1 MVAII
6 VYKGIQHA
14 RRNGIMGWNVRSGPF
29 ARDCSLDL
37 CGHAHS
43 DTESMYVIHTDIGT
57 NSQIAVIPSDYGGQL
72 TYLLR
77 YSSNFSSE
85 SMPSAAPH
93 HTALLLR
100 QALTL
105 QMSPTAATGSSIVIE
120 NRNLLSLPA
129 EVPESPPQTSR
140 RRGGRSSGRRESA
153 SETRSTP
160 PELGHSS
167 RGSIA
172 RAANG
177 QLNLPEFAKGLL
189 DRGEA
194 LGINK
199 TFMNAVSEIKVRLA
213 RPFDMAADGFPLTHV
228 EKSTG
233 SCGEP
238 CACATGTWGHI
249 RGVPARR

>member
-1 MVAII
+1 
-6 VYKGIQHA
+6 
-14 RRNGIMGWNVRSGPF
+14 MGWDVRRGPF
-29 ARDCSLDL
+29 TRDRSLDL

-43 DTESMYVIHTDIGT
+43 DTESMYVICTVVGT
-57 NSQIAVIPSDYGGQL
+57 NSQITVIPSDCSGQL

-85 SMPSAAPH
+85 SMPSAPH

-105 QMSPTAATGSSIVIE
+105 QMSPTAATGTSIVIE
-120 NRNLLSLPA
+120 NCNLLNLPV

-140 RRGGRSSGRRESA
+140 RRGGRSGGRRKSA
-153 SETRSTP
+153 SETRLTAS
-160 PELGHSS
+160 ESGHNS
-167 RGSIA
+167 RGSMG

-177 QLNLPEFAKGLL
+177 QLNLPDFAKGLL

-199 TFMNAVSEIKVRLA
+199 TFMNAVSEIKVCLA
-213 RPFDMAADGFPLTHV
+213 CLSNTAADDSHLF
-228 EKSTG
+228 S
-233 SCGEP
+233 
-238 CACATGTWGHI
+238 
-249 RGVPARR
+249 

>member
-1 MVAII
+1 
-6 VYKGIQHA
+6 
-14 RRNGIMGWNVRSGPF
+14 MGWDVRRGPF
-29 ARDCSLDL
+29 TRDRSLDL
-37 CGHAHS
+37 RGHAHS
-43 DTESMYVIHTDIGT
+43 DTESMYVICTGVGA
-57 NSQIAVIPSDYGGQL
+57 NSQIAVIPSDCSGQL

-85 SMPSAAPH
+85 SMPSIAPH

-105 QMSPTAATGSSIVIE
+105 QMSPTVATGSSIVIE
-120 NRNLLSLPA
+120 NRNLLNLPV

-140 RRGGRSSGRRESA
+140 RRGGRSGGRRKSA

-160 PELGHSS
+160 SESGHHS
-167 RGSIA
+167 RGSMG

-177 QLNLPEFAKGLL
+177 QLNLPDFAKGLL

-199 TFMNAVSEIKVRLA
+199 TFMNAVSEIKVCIACLSNT
-213 RPFDMAADGFPLTHV
+213 AADYSHLL
-228 EKSTG
+228 S
-233 SCGEP
+233 
-238 CACATGTWGHI
+238 
-249 RGVPARR
+249 

>member
-1 MVAII
+1 
-6 VYKGIQHA
+6 
-14 RRNGIMGWNVRSGPF
+14 MGWDVRRGPF
-29 ARDCSLDL
+29 TRDRSLDL

-43 DTESMYVIHTDIGT
+43 DTESMYVICTIVGT
-57 NSQIAVIPSDYGGQL
+57 NSQIAVIPSDCSGQL

-85 SMPSAAPH
+85 SMPSTAPH

-120 NRNLLSLPA
+120 NRNLLNLPI
-129 EVPESPPQTSR
+129 EIPESPRESSR
-140 RRGGRSSGRRESA
+140 RRGGRSGGRRKSA

-160 PELGHSS
+160 ASGHSG
-167 RGSIA
+167 RGSMG

-177 QLNLPEFAKGLL
+177 QLNLPDFAKGLL

-199 TFMNAVSEIKVRLA
+199 TFLNAVTEIKVRLA
-213 RPFDMAADGFPLTHV
+213 RVSNTAVDDSPLL
-228 EKSTG
+228 S
-233 SCGEP
+233 
-238 CACATGTWGHI
+238 
-249 RGVPARR
+249 